1 MTEQIHPRRVALTGG
16 IATGKSHVRAHFGR
30 LGVPTIDSDQL
41 ARDAVAPGSRG
52 LNAIV
57 DYFGK
62 DVLDRS
68 GGLDR
73 KKTGRRVFADEGARK
88 ALEAIVHPEVRRL
101 TDAWFESLSGTRHV
115 YAIADIPLL
124 YEVGRDSDFDLV
136 IVVACEPELQ
146 LRRLMKRDGLSETD
160 ARQRI
165 ETQMPIADKVVRAD
179 RVIRTDAGFEDTDRQ
194 VGELHTE
201 LSRGVP

>member
-1 MTEQIHPRRVALTGG
+1 MTERIQPRRVALTGG
-16 IATGKSHVRAHFGR
+16 IATGKSHVRAQFGR

-52 LNAIV
+52 LHAIV

-68 GGLDR
+68 GALDR
-73 KKTGRRVFADEGARK
+73 QKMGRRVFADEGARK
-88 ALEAIVHPEVRRL
+88 TLEAIVHPEVRRM

-124 YEVGRDSDFDLV
+124 YEVGRESDFDLV

-146 LRRLMKRDGLSETD
+146 LRRLMKRDGLSEAD

-165 ETQMPIADKVVRAD
+165 DTQMPIADKVVRAD

-194 VGELHTE
+194 VAELHAE
-201 LSRGVP
+201 LSRGAA